1 MICMD
6 NGHVFGNVMIWMDNR
21 QWTLAFNTSSLVLYF
36 ARVQSVPHL
45 IMDCDDGSQGVLE
58 VSGVCFLVFGV

>member
-1 MICMD
+1 MD
-6 NGHVFGNVMIWMDNR
+6 TDMYGCHDMDG
-21 QWTLAFNTSSLVLYF
+21 QWTWTLAFRTSSLVLYF

-45 IMDCDDGSQGVLE
+45 IMDCDDGSQGILG